1 MKRETKYYEWKKP
14 GSSKHDDR
22 IPIYHDS
29 PENRYITPWRERV
42 FPSHSDLTEI
52 DIERYVSLIRNWGYR
67 LYKELEKVPGK
78 ECPGWDVDANED
90 GQSIIPCEHEE
101 CKTTNKKWRVHEIE
115 DQEDLWY

>member
-1 MKRETKYYEWKKP
+1 MCETPLTVQVCSCNEKSRLVALNTQCKVEVKHHNNFRRCIFKRETKYYEWKKP

-42 FPSHSDLTEI
+42 FPSYSDLIEI

-67 LYKELEKVPGK
+67 LYKELKGK
-78 ECPGWDVDANED
+78 
-90 GQSIIPCEHEE
+90 
-101 CKTTNKKWRVHEIE
+101 T
-115 DQEDLWY
+115 